1 MFIPRDIDAQ
11 IEDTKW
17 RIFGP
22 EWLVEPDVDGEF
34 PTNGDR
40 FAAQELHKR
49 SDVVAFTRKGFMLQA
64 IAAGWHHKTP
74 QQLAEIAEA
83 VGRERI
89 LVMHG
94 TVDNMITVPHAE
106 VLVGELGGEE
116 AGVTRVMYEKSGHGL
131 MMEQREDLLAH
142 VEKMVQKVRRL

>member
-1 MFIPRDIDAQ
+1 MFVPKDIDTQ
-11 IEDTKW
+11 IEETKW

-22 EWLVEPDVDGEF
+22 EWIKQPDADGEF

-40 FAAQELHKR
+40 FAAQEIQKR
-49 SDVVAFTRKGFMLQA
+49 SDAEAFTRKGFMLQA

-74 QQLAEIAEA
+74 QQLAEIADA
-83 VGRERI
+83 VGRDRI

-94 TVDNMITVPHAE
+94 MLDNMITAPHGD

-116 AGVTRVMYEKSGHGL
+116 KGITRVIYEKSGHGL
-131 MMEQREDLLAH
+131 MMEQRQDLLTH
-142 VEKMVQKVRRL
+142 VEKMVQKVGKI